1 MLVLGWLYSAPPI
14 RLKARPGA
22 DVTVNAL
29 VVGVLGPLAGWSLH
43 RPPGAYPPVMV
54 VLACCSARRST
65 CRRP

>member
-1 MLVLGWLYSAPPI
+1 M
-14 RLKARPGA
+14 
-22 DVTVNAL
+22 TVNAL